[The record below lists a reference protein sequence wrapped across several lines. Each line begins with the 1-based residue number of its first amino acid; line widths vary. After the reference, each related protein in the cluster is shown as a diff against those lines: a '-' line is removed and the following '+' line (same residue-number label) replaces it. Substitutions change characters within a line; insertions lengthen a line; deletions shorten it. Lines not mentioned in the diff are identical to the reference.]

1 MTNRFL
7 YPHWVGRLLL
17 LASLFCWP
25 IHDWAQEISGDM
37 RTRQEKRIKD
47 RLQEFYD
54 NCVVACMDR
63 DYDFIEALGKKH
75 TLSGGAFKPDFGKF
89 NEDGLWSFRNYC
101 DNFIGLYGSM
111 FEAGEMLEFRQSDI
125 HFLSLKMVDG
135 GNNAEANF
143 TYTSRLYAGEQLIAS
158 AQKVEALLVISMMD
172 PSDYRLKQI
181 VPNQPVTVYYSPEEE
196 ILVEEEVETYVEVES
211 SSSQVFSWG
220 VLLLLVLLI
229 TYFFSRIKKGWRTK
243 EYKESIST
251 VTETPKKT
259 EQTSSSDTPK
269 KVVSDSKT
277 RSEINGHEYVDLG
290 LSVKWATC
298 NVGAST
304 PSDYGDYFAWGETK
318 PKNEYTAGNSVTLG
332 RRVGDI
338 GGSPYYDAARAN
350 WGGCWR
356 LPTKDELI
364 ELKEKCTWRWTTQDG
379 HNGYKVTGPSGKFIF
394 FPAAGWRY
402 GASLSYVGEGGLYW
416 SSAPGEGG
424 TQDAYCLGFYSSSY
438 DWYWRSRYDGC
449 SVRPVSD

>member
-25 IHDWAQEISGDM
+25 IYDWAQEISGDM

-63 DYDFIEALGKKH
+63 DYDFIEAIGKKH

-135 GNNAEANF
+135 GNNVEANF
-143 TYTSRLYAGEQLIAS
+143 TYTSLLYAGEQLIAS

-181 VPNQPVTVYYSPEEE
+181 VPNQGVTVHYSPEEE
-196 ILVEEEVETYVEVES
+196 KTPLVA
-211 SSSQVFSWG
+211 
-220 VLLLLVLLI
+220 
-229 TYFFSRIKKGWRTK
+229 
-243 EYKESIST
+243 
-251 VTETPKKT
+251 ETPKYE
-259 EQTSSSDTPK
+259 EQCTSLK
-269 KVVSDSKT
+269 K
-277 RSEINGHEYVDLG
+277 
-290 LSVKWATC
+290 
-298 NVGAST
+298 
-304 PSDYGDYFAWGETK
+304 
-318 PKNEYTAGNSVTLG
+318 
-332 RRVGDI
+332 
-338 GGSPYYDAARAN
+338 
-350 WGGCWR
+350 
-356 LPTKDELI
+356 
-364 ELKEKCTWRWTTQDG
+364 
-379 HNGYKVTGPSGKFIF
+379 
-394 FPAAGWRY
+394 
-402 GASLSYVGEGGLYW
+402 
-416 SSAPGEGG
+416 
-424 TQDAYCLGFYSSSY
+424 
-438 DWYWRSRYDGC
+438 
-449 SVRPVSD
+449 

>member
-75 TLSGGAFKPDFGKF
+75 TLPGGAFKPDFGKF

-111 FEAGEMLEFRQSDI
+111 FEAGEMLEFLQSDI

-135 GNNAEANF
+135 GNNVEANF
-143 TYTSRLYAGEQLIAS
+143 TYTSLLYAGEQLIAS

-181 VPNQPVTVYYSPEEE
+181 VPNEPVTVHYSPEEE
-196 ILVEEEVETYVEVES
+196 KTPLVA
-211 SSSQVFSWG
+211 
-220 VLLLLVLLI
+220 
-229 TYFFSRIKKGWRTK
+229 
-243 EYKESIST
+243 
-251 VTETPKKT
+251 ETPKYE
-259 EQTSSSDTPK
+259 EQTPLVEVPKEETVVPPVETPTMDI
-269 KVVSDSKT
+269 SEQRADG
-277 RSEINGHEYVDLG
+277 EINGHEYVDLG

-304 PSDYGDYFAWGETK
+304 PSDYGDYFAWGEIK
-318 PKNEYTAGNSVTLG
+318 PKKKYTERNSKTDGKNIGN
-332 RRVGDI
+332 I
-338 GGSPYYDAARAN
+338 GGNLQYDAARAN
-350 WGGCWR
+350 WGGSWR
-356 LPTKDELI
+356 LPTLDEI
-364 ELKEKCTWRWTTQDG
+364 KELKCKCKWTWITQRG
-379 HNGYKVTGPSGKFIF
+379 HDGYKVTGPSGKSIF
-394 FPAAGWRY
+394 FPAAGWFSGSSR
-402 GASLSYVGEGGLYW
+402 GSSLGNNGSCW
-416 SSAPGEGG
+416 SSTPYEGK
-424 TQDAYCLGFYSSSY
+424 TQYAYNLFFHSSGY
-438 DWYWRSRYDGC
+438 DWGMRYRYNGRC
-449 SVRPVSD
+449 VRPVSD